1 VSVAASADSGCGRLE
16 GKVAL
21 VTGAGS
27 GIGGATAELFA
38 REGAR
43 VVAVDLDAE
52 AAQATAAAIEA
63 GGGEALALATDVADP
78 AAVEAMAASAL
89 ERFGRVDVLVNNAGI
104 LDDYLPAA
112 ETSDEIWDRVMG
124 VNLKSMLHT
133 ARALLPQMLA
143 NGGGAIV
150 NVASTAAL
158 NGGNGGAAYTTSK
171 HGVVGFTRQLCFDY
185 ARQGIRANVLCP
197 GAVETGMTREIFA
210 SGDAAVMKAVESA
223 PLGRWAQPEELAAA
237 ALFLAS
243 EEASFVNGSV
253 HVVDGGFDSK

>member
-1 VSVAASADSGCGRLE
+1 MSAGRLE
-16 GKVAL
+16 GKFAV

-27 GIGGATAELFA
+27 GIGQATAELFA
-38 REGAR
+38 REGAG
-43 VVAVDLDAE
+43 VAVVDIDAVAVRACAE
-52 AAQATAAAIEA
+52 AIEA
-63 GGGEALALATDVADP
+63 GGGTAIAIPTDVADGT
-78 AAVEAMAASAL
+78 AVETMATATR

-112 ETSDEIWDRVMG
+112 ETPDDLWDRVLG
-124 VNLKSMLHT
+124 VNLKAMLHT
-133 ARALLPQMLA
+133 CRALIPQMLEH
-143 NGGGAIV
+143 GGGAIV

-171 HGVVGFTRQLCFDY
+171 HGVIGFTRQLCFDY
-185 ARQGIRANVLCP
+185 ARRGIRANVLCP

-210 SGDAAVMKAVESA
+210 SGDAEVMKAVESA
-223 PLGRWAQPEELAAA
+223 PIGRWAQPEELAAA

-243 EEASFVNGSV
+243 DDASFVNGAV

>member
-1 VSVAASADSGCGRLE
+1 MSAGRLE
-16 GKVAL
+16 GKYAL

-27 GIGGATAELFA
+27 GIGRATAELFA
-38 REGAR
+38 REGSG
-43 VVAVDLDAE
+43 VAVVDIDAP
-52 AAQATAAAIEA
+52 AARACAEAIEA
-63 GGGEALALATDVADP
+63 GGGEAIAFPTDVADG
-78 AAVEAMAASAL
+78 AAVEAMATATL

-112 ETSDEIWDRVMG
+112 ETSDELWDRVLG
-124 VNLKSMLHT
+124 VNLKAMLHT
-133 ARALLPQMLA
+133 CRALIPQMLEH
-143 NGGGAIV
+143 GGGAIV

-171 HGVVGFTRQLCFDY
+171 HGVIGFTRQLCFDY
-185 ARQGIRANVLCP
+185 ARRGIRANVLCP

-210 SGDAAVMKAVESA
+210 SGDAEVMKAVESA
-223 PLGRWAQPEELAAA
+223 PIGRWAQPGELAAA

-243 EEASFVNGSV
+243 DDASFVNGAV